1 MDNITLDEEQL
12 RQLRQ
17 FIMKRGI
24 KEVDV
29 VNEILDHFACK
40 VEEILST
47 EKNMPFERAMHLAH
61 QSFGASGFRPLV
73 AEYEKQL
80 EKVIWKEYKTSLQE
94 TISSP
99 EVFLSIFSAFAFYL
113 FITHVPLSWNSHWL
127 FDIEF
132 WAIAFSS
139 FAFIATKI
147 YFNEKIKRQ
156 FGVNLFKVNNLEYW
170 QKISLTLPGN
180 ALLAANFALI
190 ITPSTQ
196 KAPSIY
202 LLLYCCF
209 IILLST
215 ISSLAQYKT
224 FIKMEKRFGHKLQI
238 S

>member
-1 MDNITLDEEQL
+1 MDNITLNEEQL
-12 RQLRQ
+12 WQLRR
-17 FIMKRGI
+17 FIIKRGI
-24 KEVDV
+24 KEADV
-29 VNEILDHFACK
+29 IHEVLDHFACK
-40 VEEILST
+40 VEEIISLHPNT
-47 EKNMPFERAMHLAH
+47 PFERAMNLAH
-61 QSFGASGFRPLV
+61 QSFGSSGFRPIV
-73 AEYEKQL
+73 AQYEKQL
-80 EKVIWKEYKTSLQE
+80 EKVLWKEYKTSLKE
-94 TISSP
+94 TILSP
-99 EVFLSIFSAFAFYL
+99 EVFLSLFSAFAFYH
-113 FITHVPLSWNSHWL
+113 FITGVPISWNSHWL
-127 FDIEF
+127 FDVKF

-147 YFNEKIKRQ
+147 YFNRKIKSQ
-156 FGVNLFKVNNLEYW
+156 FGVSLFNVNKLEYW
-170 QKISLTLPGN
+170 QQISLTLPGN
-180 ALLAANFALI
+180 AMIAANCALI